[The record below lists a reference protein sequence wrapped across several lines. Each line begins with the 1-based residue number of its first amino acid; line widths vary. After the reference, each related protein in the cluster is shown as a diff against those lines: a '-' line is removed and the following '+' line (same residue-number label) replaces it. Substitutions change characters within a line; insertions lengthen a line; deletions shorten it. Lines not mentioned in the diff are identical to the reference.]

1 MPCDCSPTW
10 CVSPELF
17 ERMFETM
24 EAQKEIGP
32 VPKALEKPG
41 TEPHHR
47 KGVAMTSVPG
57 KQDDTRQ
64 KIAIEYLTLTKEHI
78 KRAEALRLHYMR
90 LGREYGLTNQEI
102 GDALGV
108 TEVAARRMLKRA
120 VECRSCMDSVDPGTM
135 CSICGLY
142 DSSGGE

>member
-1 MPCDCSPTW
+1 MACDCSSFRR
-10 CVSPELF
+10 VSPDIF

-24 EAQKEIGP
+24 ETPKEIGP

-57 KQDDTRQ
+57 NQDDTRQ

-78 KRAEALRLHYMR
+78 KRAEALRIHYMR

-120 VECRSCMDSVDPGTM
+120 E
-135 CSICGLY
+135 
-142 DSSGGE
+142 